1 MPPQL
6 LALIFNRYVLGI
18 LFVLALGGYI
28 YFLRSSIES
37 LRDERIKLL
46 VIVEEQTLAIAQI
59 RRDIVA
65 TAKAKDDLV
74 KTEKKIDSKK
84 KLQDTLF
91 RENRK
96 KKSLEEIAQ
105 KKTTLV
111 QKLVNNATQKL
122 FDCFE
127 IVSNGGEC

>member
-1 MPPQL
+1 
-6 LALIFNRYVLGI
+6 
-18 LFVLALGGYI
+18 
-28 YFLRSSIES
+28 
-37 LRDERIKLL
+37 L

-74 KTEKKIDSKK
+74 KTEKKIDSKKK